1 MNLRTHAA
9 AWCDGRV
16 SLQRVLAGV
25 RLLIVDDN
33 ADALEAVC
41 AFLKLHGGEVE
52 CVASAKEALDGL
64 ARFDP
69 HVLLLDLTMPGMDG
83 FELMRRIR
91 RGDHAATP
99 AIAYSGLSDL
109 SDRERAFAAG
119 FQRYLTKPLDPQRLV
134 DTILTLARTSA
145 AAVKPAPRSAI
156 ERASIWS
163 TRLPSLAGLR
173 VVLVDD
179 DRDTLDIVSVILMR
193 AGAEVH
199 TFDSVVPA
207 FAGLTASRPHVVLT
221 DVAMPE
227 ADGTELL
234 RRIRSRPPG
243 DFGEVPVI
251 ALTAYGREYRGAGFD
266 AVLTKPPEP
275 ELLVNLVYAAVRPVE
290 VVLYI
295 SENEE
300 SVHATESLDRLLQ
313 RFDPASVLC
322 SVVNVKSAEEQARA
336 DHVSVTPALVRHHP
350 RPVAR
355 LMGDL
360 QDVDTAAA
368 VLEAWGARE
377 LRR

>member
-1 MNLRTHAA
+1 M
-9 AWCDGRV
+9 
-16 SLQRVLAGV
+16 SIQQVLAGV
-25 RLLIVDDN
+25 RLLIVDDSE
-33 ADALEAVC
+33 DGLEAVC
-41 AFLKLHGGEVE
+41 TLLRLHGAEVE
-52 CVASAKEALDGL
+52 CVPTAAAALSSLD
-64 ARFDP
+64 RFSPD
-69 HVLLLDLTMPGMDG
+69 VLVLDLTMPGMDG

-99 AIAYSGLSDL
+99 AIAYSGLSEL
-109 SDRERAFAAG
+109 VDRERAFAAG

-134 DTILTLARTSA
+134 DTILTLARTNA
-145 AAVKPAPRSAI
+145 AAVKTPRAVSTERSAL
-156 ERASIWS
+156 WS
-163 TRLPSLAGLR
+163 NRLPSLAGLR

-179 DRDTLDIVSVILMR
+179 DRDTLDIVSVILTR
-193 AGAEVH
+193 GGAHVD
-199 TFDSVVPA
+199 TFDSVGPA
-207 FAGLTASRPHVVLT
+207 LAELTAARPHVILT

-275 ELLVNLVYAAVRPVE
+275 EMLVNVVYAAVRPVE
-290 VVLYI
+290 VILYV
-295 SENEE
+295 SENDA
-300 SVHATESLDRLLQ
+300 SAHATASLSRLLQ

-322 SVVNVKSAEEQARA
+322 SVVNVKNAELQVRA

-350 RPVAR
+350 RPYAR

-377 LRR
+377 LHR